1 MSGRLKLDKLV
12 ETEAHILIGMVTG
25 QSSREIDLRVKEN
38 MRLLRAVQQRLIEFR
53 VKANRLQDK
62 PPCGAVCMA
71 WADCGDKEVT
81 LECLLSAEH
90 EGPHKFS
97 STPQDKPTP

>member
-1 MSGRLKLDKLV
+1 MSERLKLDKLV

-53 VKANRLQDK
+53 VKANQLTALNHRSL
-62 PPCGAVCMA
+62 
-71 WADCGDKEVT
+71 
-81 LECLLSAEH
+81 
-90 EGPHKFS
+90 
-97 STPQDKPTP
+97 